1 MKHQLPQSSPA
12 TPNAASD
19 SNAPDNMEMDFDT
32 IRSLNNIRDR
42 KADAAD
48 ASLTP
53 NIMDKY
59 EPEDSPRESYTLT
72 HIYSVV
78 GKPMKVSHVFHI
90 DHHEDNV
97 TIITISS
104 ASRDTYRKYSVN
116 AARNVYRTL
125 IRRGFKRI

>member
-1 MKHQLPQSSPA
+1 MKAYTSPSLTNSA
-12 TPNAASD
+12 DAD
-19 SNAPDNMEMDFDT
+19 SNAPDNMEMDFDV
-32 IRSLNNIRDR
+32 IRSINNIRTR

-48 ASLTP
+48 ANLTP

-59 EPEDSPRESYTLT
+59 ESGDSPRESYTLT
-72 HIYSVV
+72 HTYSVV
-78 GKPMKVSHVFHI
+78 GKPLTVSHIFNI

-125 IRRGFKRI
+125 INRGFKRS